1 MPNLVDLFHQVS
13 LFAML
18 TMAVSVG
25 AFGLAVSYAIRPTE
39 RKLVLMRPV
48 SLAAIFATLGAV
60 PGGWAMVL
68 GGLAA
73 TPTGQVDIRSF
84 YMGLAE
90 TLTVGLVCFG
100 FLSAAWLLVA
110 VGMLR
115 RGYGMHA
122 VVDAT

>member
-1 MPNLVDLFHQVS
+1 VRGEAELD
-13 LFAML
+13 
-18 TMAVSVG
+18 
-25 AFGLAVSYAIRPTE
+25 E
-39 RKLVLMRPV
+39 RRGV
-48 SLAAIFATLGAV
+48 
-60 PGGWAMVL
+60 VL